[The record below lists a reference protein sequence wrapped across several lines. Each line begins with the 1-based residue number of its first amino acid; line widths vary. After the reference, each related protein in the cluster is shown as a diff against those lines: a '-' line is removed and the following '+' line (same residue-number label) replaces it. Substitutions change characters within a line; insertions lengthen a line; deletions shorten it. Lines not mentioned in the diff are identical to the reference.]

1 MTEQEELLKKYE
13 DVPFDILTIV
23 DGMRVL
29 KSIVND
35 KPCVY
40 VYPQKLYEIKNAEY
54 ALQQQVLEAQKKVNS
69 YDLKAAYHAELME
82 RFFNNSNPM
91 TDPDAADKFKRIG
104 VEMKERFGDD

>member
-13 DVPFDILTIV
+13 DVPFDKLTIV

-35 KPCVY
+35 KPCIY
-40 VYPQKLYEIKNAEY
+40 VYPQELYEINNAEY

-69 YDLKAAYHAELME
+69 YDLKASYHAELME

-91 TDPDAADKFKRIG
+91 TADKFKRIG
-104 VEMKERFGDD
+104 VKMKERFGDD